1 MYGMYSLVYACGVT
15 CDVLK
20 TCKRFAPY
28 MERKACT
35 PCLVQ
40 VDFSTLAI
48 ASLDRVWGAKR
59 RGTYSRGPDP
69 PPR

>member
-28 MERKACT
+28 MERKAGT

-40 VDFSTLAI
+40 VHFSALATV
-48 ASLDRVWGAKR
+48 SLARVGGAKR

-69 PPR
+69 PLP